1 MHNCGSISL
10 LSAEFKENSIQPLYK
25 FKKPDFESLN
35 IVLPIIFDES
45 ESAFFIE
52 TKEGYDTILIN
63 NKSIEKTKVKL
74 YNGDLITYKNNKFR
88 VELYDLEQ
96 KLSFNSF
103 WHENLYLGN
112 LPVFSSRAFEKLMEI
127 EIQKAR
133 RYKYPFSIILL
144 RFASPLLSKDK
155 DIEKIICENIR
166 FTDMLSRISDYEYI
180 LYLLQVKQDNILK
193 IIEKIKRLI
202 YEILEINIEFASG
215 IEFKEEFNSFNQIII
230 ELYRQ

>member
-10 LSAEFKENSIQPLYK
+10 LSADFKENSIQPLYK
-25 FKKPDFESLN
+25 FKKPYFENLN
-35 IVLPIIFDES
+35 IEIPIIFDES

-52 TKEGYDTILIN
+52 AKECDDTLLIN

-88 VELYDLEQ
+88 IELYDLEE

-127 EIQKAR
+127 EIHKAK
-133 RYKYPFSIILL
+133 RYRYPFSIILL
-144 RFASPLLSKDK
+144 RFADPILNKDK

-166 FTDMLSRISDYEYI
+166 FTDMLSKISDYEYL

-193 IIEKIKRLI
+193 IIEKIKRLL

-215 IEFKEEFNSFNQIII
+215 IEFKEEFNSFSQIVV
-230 ELYRQ
+230 ELYR